1 MSPYLYPA
9 ATTFRLLDL
18 KIALV
23 AARGIEIIEEDL
35 LLLDLQHYIQAAY
48 LKYAPGSYCTAS
60 TVASPWNTLV
70 YRGPKTWLLACPL
83 HLLLTNASRQ

>member
-1 MSPYLYPA
+1 MLEAFRHTSRRGAGRSRATMSPYLYPA

-35 LLLDLQHYIQAAY
+35 LLPDLQHYIQAAY
-48 LKYAPGSYCTAS
+48 LKYALGSYCS
-60 TVASPWNTLV
+60 FSL
-70 YRGPKTWLLACPL
+70 GHSCLLR
-83 HLLLTNASRQ
+83 T